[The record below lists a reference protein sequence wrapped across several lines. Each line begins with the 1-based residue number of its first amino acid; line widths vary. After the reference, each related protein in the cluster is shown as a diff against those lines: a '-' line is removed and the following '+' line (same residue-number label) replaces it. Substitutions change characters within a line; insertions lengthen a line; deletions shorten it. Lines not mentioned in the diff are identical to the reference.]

1 VPERLRPEDD
11 HRLLEFNIGITD
23 IVKRWS
29 KSNSSLRAAD
39 YESGI
44 PRLLENIRMVK
55 PRVLAFNGK
64 TAYER
69 VSGKTAHLGLQ
80 KETIEAARVYVLPST
95 SGRNGSLTRAQKLQY
110 FRRLARWVRRQKE

>member
-1 VPERLRPEDD
+1 MPERLRPEDD

-29 KSNSSLRAAD
+29 KSSSSLRAAD

-69 VSGKTAHLGLQ
+69 VSGKTAPLGLQ
-80 KETIEAARVYVLPST
+80 KETIEASRVYVLPST
-95 SGRNGSLTRAQKLQY
+95 SGRNGSLTRAQELQY